1 MQCLHVY
8 SHQKYGF
15 DFDGPQLLSHLLPEA
30 KPTGFFRQFFLI
42 SQYSDF
48 FYYIKKENLD
58 HNLMPA

>member
-30 KPTGFFRQFFLI
+30 GLPGFFVNFFLFHNI
-42 SQYSDF
+42 VTF
-48 FYYIKKENLD
+48 FTI
-58 HNLMPA
+58 